1 MKKIMCLIISILIT
15 LTNILAVV
23 PVSAASS
30 TDMPVVV
37 SLGDSFSSGEGI
49 EPFYGQYDANSYYCE
64 DWIAHRSALAWSGLI
79 EYKGVTLYS
88 VKATSSADLD
98 SRLYRY
104 EGVEDG
110 TWYFAAASGAVTDN
124 VLSEKNGGEKQPKT
138 VTSDETTNKNVDDY
152 TVDNYYLDYQI
163 DTITSLPEDVT
174 VDYVT
179 MTIGGNDVGFTSVI
193 SKAVCSGLGLAN
205 PNAVKDMLYDTIS
218 QFWETDD
225 PDEVPVAEKLE
236 KVYKEILQE
245 APDATLVIAGYPRLI
260 YMDSENQTTNCWWC
274 KYYDAYIINRAVAI
288 FDNYIEQIV
297 DSLNTDQAIY
307 VDVKD
312 AFSGHEA
319 GADDAYINGLEILSN
334 TSENIDKSSLM
345 GKYVSD
351 SSVHPNVK
359 GALAYASAVQE
370 ALNKIDSGFGNI
382 TYNTTSTLNVYD
394 VNFNLYDN
402 YTVDITG
409 ETLGYLFGIINL
421 DMLNEEYSD
430 TITVSSSETVSL
442 ELPEGNYTI
451 TVTDNNDAS
460 NYFTKE
466 VEIRSS
472 ENTEINIYTDFETTY
487 GNNILADAV
496 EYNDHY
502 YQYIED
508 SSITTWEEAKEY
520 CESVGG
526 YLVTITSQEEQ
537 DFVFDY
543 IEPLVD
549 DENVFIGIQ
558 NANNSTNWE
567 TWDNGEDVTYTSWG
581 SGEPD
586 NYNGS
591 QDYGAMSTV
600 DRSGDSYDIAA
611 GQWDDVANNDDKV
624 YGHFI
629 CEWDDDSIN
638 SSETIKTVSSE
649 EKDIVLVLDTSG
661 SMSGTS
667 MDETKNASTEFIETI
682 LEEDAS
688 IGIVTYSEYASKESD
703 FSMNETTL
711 ETIVDN
717 MYATGGTNMEAG
729 LSTAY
734 TMLDESNAK
743 KKIIVLMSDG
753 LPNQGKVG
761 SDLIEY
767 ADSIKD
773 DDITIYTLGFF
784 SDVGSDK
791 ASCQSLMESIA
802 SDGCHYE
809 VASEADLTYFFEDI
823 ADQINGQ
830 KYIYA
835 RVACPVDVTIAYN
848 GEVLSSNDSLLNT
861 RTSFG
866 TLTFEETEDDSED
879 QIKVI
884 RLKEGV
890 DYDITING
898 TGYGSMDYTIGFMDD
913 DGNYSDFRTFE
924 NITITTTTSIDT
936 VAKVSDST
944 VLNVDSDGDGSY
956 DIRYRAKANSRAE
969 EVPIIPW
976 VRIIIIGVIAVIV
989 VITTSILVIR
999 KRRKARV

>member
-1 MKKIMCLIISILIT
+1 MSGSVLANYT
-15 LTNILAVV
+15 L
-23 PVSAASS
+23 
-30 TDMPVVV
+30 
-37 SLGDSFSSGEGI
+37 
-49 EPFYGQYDANSYYCE
+49 SYE
-64 DWIAHRSALAWSGLI
+64 
-79 EYKGVTLYS
+79 
-88 VKATSSADLD
+88 
-98 SRLYRY
+98 
-104 EGVEDG
+104 
-110 TWYFAAASGAVTDN
+110 
-124 VLSEKNGGEKQPKT
+124 
-138 VTSDETTNKNVDDY
+138 
-152 TVDNYYLDYQI
+152 LDYQI
-163 DTITSLPEDVT
+163 DTITSLPDDVT

-193 SKAVCSGLGLAN
+193 TKAVYSASSVFSAN
-205 PNAVKDMLYDTIS
+205 SLKDDLYDTIS

-225 PDEVPVAEKLE
+225 GSTSVATKLE

-245 APDATLVIAGYPRLI
+245 APEATLVIAGYPRLI
-260 YMDSENQTTNCWWC
+260 YMDDENQTTNNWWC
-274 KYYDAYIINRAVAI
+274 YYTEAYFINRAVAI
-288 FDNYIEQIV
+288 FDNYIEQV
-297 DSLNTDQAIY
+297 VKSLNTDQAIY

-319 GADDAYINGLEILSN
+319 GADDAYINGLILL
-334 TSENIDKSSLM
+334 SETYENVDVSDIM
-345 GKYVSD
+345 GKLVSNG
-351 SSVHPNVK
+351 SMHPNAK
-359 GALAYASAVQE
+359 GAQAYASAVQE
-370 ALNKIDSGFGNI
+370 ALNKIDSGFGDI

-394 VNFNLYDN
+394 VDSNLYNN
-402 YTVDITG
+402 YTIDITG
-409 ETLGYLFGIINL
+409 EKYNYLFGSFNL
-421 DMLNEEYSD
+421 FGLLKEDYSD
-430 TITVSSSETVSL
+430 TITVSSSEAVSL
-442 ELPEGNYTI
+442 ELPKGNYTI

-472 ENTEINIYTDFETTY
+472 ENTEINIYTDFEPLDETELY
-487 GNNILADAV
+487 DNILADAV

-502 YQYIED
+502 YQYIAD

-526 YLVTITSQEEQ
+526 YLVTITTRQEQE
-537 DFVFDY
+537 FIYDY
-543 IEPLVD
+543 IEPLVG

-558 NANNSTNWE
+558 NANDSTNWE
-567 TWDNGEDVTYTSWG
+567 TWDNGEDVVYTNWG
-581 SGEPD
+581 NGEPD
-586 NYNGS
+586 NTNGT
-591 QDYGAMSTV
+591 QCYGAISTV
-600 DRSGDSYDIAA
+600 DRSGDSYDISA
-611 GQWDDVANNDDKV
+611 GQWDDVANGDDYV

-629 CEWDDDSIN
+629 CEWDDESID
-638 SSETIKTVSSE
+638 SSENITTASSG

-703 FSMNETTL
+703 FSMNQTTL

-717 MYATGGTNMEAG
+717 MYATGGTNMEEG

-743 KKIIVLMSDG
+743 KKIIVLMSNG
-753 LPNQGKVG
+753 EPNRGKTG
-761 SDLIEY
+761 DELIAY

-773 DDITIYTLGFF
+773 ENITIYTLGFF
-784 SDVGSDK
+784 SSVSNK
-791 ASCQSLMESIA
+791 ATCQSLMESIA

-835 RVACPVDVTIAYN
+835 RVACPVDVTITYN
-848 GEVLSSNDSLLNT
+848 GEILSSNDNLLNT

-866 TLTFEETEDDSED
+866 ALTFEETEDDSDD

-890 DYDITING
+890 DYDISITG
-898 TGYGSMDYTIGFMDD
+898 TGYGTMDYTIGFMDD
-913 DGNYSDFRTFE
+913 DGAYSDFRTFE
-924 NITITTTTSIDT
+924 DITITKTTSIDT

-944 VLNVDSDGDGSY
+944 VLNVDTDGDGTY
-956 DIRYRAKANSRAE
+956 DIRYRAKANSIAE

-976 VRIIIIGVIAVIV
+976 VRIIIIGVIAVVV
-989 VITTSILVIR
+989 VITTSVLVIRR
-999 KRRKARV
+999 KRRKARA